1 VKSFVTTQ
9 DGSITAQKAD
19 LGELYHNRQGAYG
32 EALLNYALPTIELL
46 SQDQADLV
54 LLDICFG
61 MGYNTLVLVKQ
72 LLKLDRSI
80 NLTVT
85 ALDNDP
91 EFVAQ
96 SLPLVLD
103 QPHFACFDQGMQN
116 KIIGSFK
123 SKDWQCFSAGK
134 VNIKA
139 RLLDNDLRQALQQ
152 GS

>member
-61 MGYNTLVLVKQ
+61 MGYNTLVLVEQ

-116 KIIGSFK
+116 KIIG
-123 SKDWQCFSAGK
+123 C
-134 VNIKA
+134 I
-139 RLLDNDLRQALQQ
+139 
-152 GS
+152 